1 MPTYAITSEAQR
13 QTAMRDIARAPLGFT
28 LTAKRNKRSLPQNA
42 RMWAMLTI
50 VAKEVKWHGLTLS
63 PEDWKLLF
71 LEALGHEMRMVP
83 NIDGNG
89 FVNLGRSSS
98 ALSKDEMT
106 ALMDLIEAFA
116 AQHGITLSMK
126 DEVNG

>member
-1 MPTYAITSEAQR
+1 MPTYTVTSEAQR
-13 QTAMRDIARAPLGFT
+13 KTVLDAIQRAPLGFT
-28 LTAKRNKRSLPQNA
+28 VTAKRNKRSIPQNS
-42 RMWAMLTI
+42 RFWALLTI
-50 VAKEVKWHGLTLS
+50 VAREVKWHGLRLS
-63 PEDWKLLF
+63 PEDYKLLF

-116 AQHGITLSMK
+116 AQRGVDIGDK
-126 DEVNG
+126 ENEN

>member
-1 MPTYAITSEAQR
+1 
-13 QTAMRDIARAPLGFT
+13 
-28 LTAKRNKRSLPQNA
+28 
-42 RMWAMLTI
+42 
-50 VAKEVKWHGLTLS
+50 
-63 PEDWKLLF
+63 
-71 LEALGHEMRMVP
+71 MRMVP

-116 AQHGITLSMK
+116 AQRGVDLGEK
-126 DEVNG
+126 EKEE